1 LNRRFSLLIA
11 MCLILVVVAA
21 SLAILYEKGF
31 LTDSNEP
38 EPRILWQS
46 DIERFATDFTVAD
59 GKVFTS
65 DNDGTVYCFDAQ
77 SGEPLWNA
85 DVGGYVVGSSTIAV
99 YDGRLYVGCK
109 GSVVKRLDMNT
120 GEIELSY
127 QAPVWTSYAT
137 KVAPSFFVA
146 DGKMF
151 ASQNGIAVYNESNGE
166 LFWKSNMMGV
176 VETANILAPESDYI
190 FIWAHARVNPNNASI
205 IWSIPGRS
213 SGATTVTQGK
223 VLFWNYNPAGS
234 ADEGKNLLC
243 VNASS
248 GEEEWR
254 FDVGSRMFQPTVSN
268 GLVLFGAEDG
278 YLYAVD
284 FADGTLNWRTFVDDQ
299 NITETDVLDVKA
311 YSVQADP
318 QNQRVFWSVIVS
330 RFGTNLYNATILS
343 LDLSDGD
350 IIWTLPVKQVSLND
364 ARSALSSITLSNNLL
379 YVREQSDLYC
389 LDANNGSIQLSQGF
403 EHYLFPPI
411 AADNK
416 VFVAADL
423 WLIAYE

>member
-1 LNRRFSLLIA
+1 
-11 MCLILVVVAA
+11 MLILVVGSA
-21 SLAILYEKGF
+21 SLAILYERGF
-31 LTDSNEP
+31 LTGSNEP
-38 EPRILWQS
+38 TPGASEITPKILWQI
-46 DIERFATDFTVAD
+46 DLEKFATDFTVAD

-77 SGEPLWNA
+77 NGEPLWNT
-85 DVGGYVVGSSTIAV
+85 DVGGYVVGSSPIAV
-99 YDGRLYVGCK
+99 YEGKVYVGCK
-109 GSVVKRLDMNT
+109 DSVVKRLDINN
-120 GEIELSY
+120 GKIELSY

-137 KVAPSFFVA
+137 KTAPNFFVA
-146 DGKMF
+146 DGKVF

-166 LFWKSNMMGV
+166 LLWKTNMMGV
-176 VETANILAPESDYI
+176 VEMGNISAPESEYI
-190 FIWAHARVNPNNASI
+190 LIRSQSRVNPNNSSI
-205 IWSIPGRS
+205 IWHVSGGS
-213 SGATTVTQGK
+213 SGATAVTQGK
-223 VLFWNYNPAGS
+223 VLFWNYNPVGGP
-234 ADEGKNLLC
+234 DEGRNLLC

-248 GEEEWR
+248 GEEEWS
-254 FDVGSRMFQPTVSN
+254 FNVGSWMFQPTVSN
-268 GLVLFGAEDG
+268 DAVLFGAEDG
-278 YLYAVD
+278 YLYSVD
-284 FADGTLNWRTFVDDQ
+284 FEDGTLNWKTPADDQ
-299 NITETDVLDVKA
+299 NITEADVLDVKA
-311 YSVQADP
+311 FSVQADP
-318 QNQRVFWSVIVS
+318 QHQRVFWSVTVS
-330 RFGTNLYNATILS
+330 YNETKPDNRTILS

>member
-1 LNRRFSLLIA
+1 MNRRFSLLIA

-85 DVGGYVVGSSTIAV
+85 DVSGYVVGSSTIAV

-248 GEEEWR
+248 GKEEWR

-318 QNQRVFWSVIVS
+318 QNQRVFWSIIVS
-330 RFGTNLYNATILS
+330 YNGTKPDNATILS

-350 IIWTLPVKQVSLND
+350 RLWTFPITNN
-364 ARSALSSITLSNNLL
+364 SSPNFVGATLSNNIL
-379 YVREQSDLYC
+379 YVTEKHNLYC
-389 LDANNGSIQLSQGF
+389 LGANTGTIKLKQNF
-403 EHYLFPPI
+403 EHYVLPPI

-423 WLIAYE
+423 WLIAYK